1 MNVNQFKLYINK
13 TDELNLIMRIKQKIF
28 IRVLRQGNIF
38 FYLKILK
45 NIKKNLKIILK
56 LFILF

>member
-56 LFILF
+56 LFILL

>member
-38 FYLKILK
+38 FYLK
-45 NIKKNLKIILK
+45 NLKKFKNSVETIY
-56 LFILF
+56 FIVN